1 MNNTARQWL
10 QNNAIGVLDAVADA
24 IITIDSR
31 GKILSANQSTFEMF
45 GYAERE
51 LLGQQISVLMPEP
64 YRSKHQGYVDHFLAT
79 GEATIIGIG
88 RELTAVTAGGKI
100 FPIYLAI
107 KAIPGDGETYFTGI
121 VRDLSLQKAS
131 DLAIAEQ
138 REHLARVGRLSTMG
152 EMTASI
158 AHEINQPLTAIAM
171 YAQACIKLVQRSELD
186 RDKLTS
192 ALSKLNTQALRA
204 GSVIERIQRFVR
216 NEGGQRE
223 MVDMPELLSELKQLA
238 AGDARAHGIEV
249 VYSVEETVQKV
260 FCDPVQIQ
268 QVALNLLRNAID
280 AMDEVNCRYGNRI
293 EVRISE
299 ERSGVAVSFSDVGPG
314 IKDDQ
319 QDLVFGAF
327 HSTKSDGMGMGLSI
341 CRSIIRDHSGELD
354 YENNDGPGVTFRFW
368 LPFEDESDRNSES
381 SSDR

>member
-1 MNNTARQWL
+1 MDKTARQWL
-10 QNNAIGVLDAVADA
+10 QDNAISVLDAVVDA
-24 IITIDSR
+24 IITIDS
-31 GKILSANQSTFEMF
+31 GGHILSANQSTFDMF
-45 GYAERE
+45 GYRESE

-64 YRSKHQGYVDHFLAT
+64 YRSSHQAFVDRYLET
-79 GEATIIGIG
+79 GNATIIGIG
-88 RELTAVTAGGKI
+88 RELTAVTSAGTE

-107 KAIPGDGETYFTGI
+107 KALPGDGETYFTGI

-131 DLAIAEQ
+131 ELAIAEQ

-171 YAQACIKLVQRSELD
+171 YAQASIKLLQRPNLD
-186 RDKLTS
+186 RDKLS
-192 ALSKLNTQALRA
+192 GALQKLNTQALRA

-223 MVDMPELLSELKQLA
+223 MVDMPELLAELQHLA

-249 VYSVEETVQKV
+249 VYSVSEPVAKV

-280 AMDEVNCRYGNRI
+280 AMDDVNCSNGNRI
-293 EVRISE
+293 DVAVAE
-299 ERSGVAVSFSDVGPG
+299 ERSGVSVTVADVGPG
-314 IKDDQ
+314 IEDDQ

-354 YENNDGPGVTFRFW
+354 YENNVGPGVTFRFW
-368 LPFEDESDRNSES
+368 LPYADDLDYSDDAASEG
-381 SSDR
+381 

>member
-1 MNNTARQWL
+1 MDKTAKQWL
-10 QNNAIGVLDAVADA
+10 QNNAIGVLDAVVDA
-24 IITIDSR
+24 IITIDSA
-31 GKILSANQSTFEMF
+31 GQILSANQSTFEMF
-45 GYAERE
+45 GYTESD
-51 LLGQQISVLMPEP
+51 LLGQQISILMPEP
-64 YRSKHQGYVDHFLAT
+64 YRSKHQEFVDRFLAT
-79 GEATIIGIG
+79 GNATIIGIG
-88 RELTAVTAGGKI
+88 RELTAVTAAGEI

-107 KAIPGDGETYFTGI
+107 KAIPGDGEIYFTGI

-131 DLAIAEQ
+131 ELAIAEQ

-171 YAQACIKLVQRSELD
+171 YAQACIKLLQRSELD
-186 RDKLTS
+186 RDKLTG
-192 ALSKLNTQALRA
+192 ALQKLNTQALRA

-223 MVDMPELLSELKQLA
+223 MVDMPELLSELQHLA

-249 VYSVEETVQKV
+249 VYSVNGQVDKV

-280 AMDEVNCRYGNRI
+280 AMDEVNCEFGNRI
-293 EVRISE
+293 DVVVSQEHA
-299 ERSGVAVSFSDVGPG
+299 GVAVSVADVGAG

-354 YENNDGPGVTFRFW
+354 YANNAGSGVTFRFW
-368 LPFEDESDRNSES
+368 LPFADDADRLDGS
-381 SSDR
+381 SQDD